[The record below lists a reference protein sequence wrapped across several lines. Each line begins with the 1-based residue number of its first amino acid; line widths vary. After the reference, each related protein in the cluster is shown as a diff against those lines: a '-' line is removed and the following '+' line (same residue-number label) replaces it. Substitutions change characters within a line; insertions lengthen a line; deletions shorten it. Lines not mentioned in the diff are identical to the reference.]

1 MNSDPQTTSD
11 IDRVR
16 DASDIARV
24 VGEHVDLAPKTR
36 EYVGLCPFHDDHKP
50 SMYVVPSKQIYHCFV
65 CGAGGDVFGFV
76 QSYHKMTFGEAL
88 RYLAERA
95 GVKLTERTRR
105 RGPGDQPEAVGR
117 SVLLDA
123 NEAAQRFFRSVLR
136 HPEHGAAARDVIDR
150 RGIAPDMAE
159 AFGLGA
165 SPDRWDG
172 LVLFAESKGLRL
184 EALAKAGLVK
194 ARESGSGH
202 YDALRNRLVF
212 PIRDRIGRTIA
223 FGARRLDEADEP
235 KYLNSPETA
244 LFDKSATLYGLDQAS
259 RSIQRGG
266 VAVIAEGY
274 TDVIACHQAGFTNVV
289 ATLGTALTD
298 KHAALL
304 RQLCHTVVLL
314 FDGDEAGQRAAD
326 RATEVFLSLPID
338 VRIATLEGRTTCK
351 DPDELLKTEGGGNV
365 LRAAI
370 GEATEL
376 LAYRM
381 HRLRRELEG
390 AGPAAVE
397 ARLRQDLQQLGR
409 LGLARADKV
418 RWQFLLRRLH
428 ELTGLP
434 PATIG
439 ELVRTSGARAEAH
452 NPPREARGPRSP
464 ETEALACL
472 IADPSLLTGLSDAE
486 RSLLLAACERAGHGP
501 IMSALASL
509 AAHDPRPTLAR
520 LLDEL
525 RERDEDAA
533 SAVALERDAST
544 RLGHDP
550 AALRA
555 TLATCLARLESG
567 RVELTP
573 LGTADRIAELKR
585 LRTGAGAVD
594 RTRLPRATP
603 PGA

>member
-1 MNSDPQTTSD
+1 MSTDPQTSSD

-16 DASDIARV
+16 DANDIARV
-24 VGEHVDLAPKTR
+24 VGEHVDLAPKSR

-50 SMYVVPSKQIYHCFV
+50 SMYVIPSKQIYHCFV

-76 QSYHKMTFGEAL
+76 QAYHKMTFGEAL

-95 GVKLTERTRR
+95 GIKLTERTRR
-105 RGPGDQPEAVGR
+105 RRAGDEPQAVGR
-117 SVLLDA
+117 SILLDA
-123 NEAAQRFFRSVLR
+123 NELAQRYFRWVLR
-136 HPEHGAAARDVIDR
+136 EPEQGAAARDAIER
-150 RGIAPDMAE
+150 RGIAPEMVE
-159 AFGLGA
+159 RFGLGA
-165 SPDRWDG
+165 AADSWDG
-172 LVLFAESKGLRL
+172 LVLAAQRRQIDLGPLSS
-184 EALAKAGLVK
+184 AGLVK
-194 ARESGSGH
+194 RRDSGGGH

-338 VRIATLEGRTTCK
+338 VRIATLKGRTTCK
-351 DPDELLKTEGGGNV
+351 DPDELLKTEGGAAV

-370 GEATEL
+370 DEATEL

-381 HRLRRELEG
+381 LRLRRELEG

-409 LGLARADKV
+409 LGLAKTDKV
-418 RWQFLLRRLH
+418 RWQFVLRRLH

-434 PATIG
+434 PATIA
-439 ELVRTSGARAEAH
+439 ELVRSSGARSAPPV
-452 NPPREARGPRSP
+452 PPRDTRGPRLP

-472 IADPSLLTGLSDAE
+472 IADPSLLAGLSEAE
-486 RSLLLAACERAGHGP
+486 RGVLLSACERAGLGT
-501 IMSALASL
+501 IASALAAL
-509 AAHDPRPTLAR
+509 VANDPRPTLAR

-525 RERDEDAA
+525 RDRGEETAT
-533 SAVALERDAST
+533 AVALERDAT
-544 RLGHDP
+544 ARLGNDT

-555 TLATCLARLESG
+555 TLASCLGRLKRDG
-567 RVELTP
+567 TGVTP
-573 LGTADRIAELKR
+573 TGTADRIAELKR
-585 LRTGAGAVD
+585 QRTGAGAVD
-594 RTRLPRATP
+594 RTRLPRAIP
-603 PGA
+603 PGT